1 MGGLVG
7 EDADALGAP
16 LDLAVEASDRI
27 GGVQLGPMRGGN
39 IRQRGLASF
48 ALHLL

>member
-27 GGVQLGPMRGGN
+27 GGVRLGPMRGTFG
-39 IRQRGLASF
+39 GEASF
-48 ALHLL
+48 AWHLL